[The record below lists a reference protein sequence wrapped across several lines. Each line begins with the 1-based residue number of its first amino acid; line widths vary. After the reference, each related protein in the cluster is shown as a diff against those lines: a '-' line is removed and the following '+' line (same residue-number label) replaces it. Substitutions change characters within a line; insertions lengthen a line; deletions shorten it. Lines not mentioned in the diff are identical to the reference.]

1 MSDGFKNIL
10 GILHLGMRPDA
21 TALESAFA
29 AILNG
34 EATPSQIGAFLM
46 GLEHV
51 GVDSRMIHAGAKAM
65 RAAML
70 SVPTTAPC
78 VDVCGTGGDGS
89 HTLNISTAVSF
100 VLAGCGLNVAKHGNR
115 AMSSTSGAAD
125 VLEALGVNLAVSA
138 PVVAQAIDEV
148 GVGFMFA
155 QAHHPAMAHVG
166 PSRREL
172 GFRTIFNMLGPLS
185 NPAGAAKQLVGVY
198 AADKIL
204 PMAEALRLL
213 GCAAAWVVHGDGG
226 LDEIALS
233 GPSQVAALN
242 NGAIESFQIT
252 PEDAGLSRAPLS
264 ALKGGDAAYNATALR
279 ALLAGVH
286 GPYRDSVSLNAAAAL
301 VAFGKADSLID
312 GVTIA
317 QDAIDSGRSNQA
329 LAGLIAITNGRAQ
342 KVAT

>member
-1 MSDGFKNIL
+1 MSDALKNVL

-21 TALESAFA
+21 SALDGAFA

-34 EATPSQIGAFLM
+34 NATPSQIGAFLM

-51 GVDSRMIHAGAKAM
+51 GVDAQMIYAGAKAM
-65 RAAML
+65 REAML
-70 SVPTTAPC
+70 SVPVTRAC

-100 VLAGCGLNVAKHGNR
+100 VLAGCDLNVAKHGNR

-125 VLEALGVNLAVSA
+125 VLEALGVNLAVS
-138 PVVAQAIDEV
+138 PDVVARAIDEV

-172 GFRTIFNMLGPLS
+172 GFRTVFNMLGPLS
-185 NPAGAAKQLVGVY
+185 NPAHATKQLVGVY

-204 PMAEALRLL
+204 PMAEALGML
-213 GCAAAWVVHGDGG
+213 GCEAAWVVHGDGG

-233 GPSQVAALN
+233 GPSQVAALS
-242 NGAIESFQIT
+242 NGAIETFQIT
-252 PEDAGLSRAPLS
+252 PEDAGLTRAPLK
-264 ALKGGDAAYNATALR
+264 ALKGGDASFNANALR
-279 ALLAGVH
+279 KLVAGES
-286 GPYRDSVSLNAAAAL
+286 GPYRDSVNLNAAAAL
-301 VAFGKADSLID
+301 VAFGNAADLKE
-312 GVTIA
+312 GVSMA
-317 QDAIDSGRSNQA
+317 SDAIDSGRASQA
-329 LAGLIAITNGRAQ
+329 LAGLVAITNGQPA
-342 KVAT
+342 

>member
-1 MSDGFKNIL
+1 MSDALKNIL

-21 TALESAFA
+21 TALDAAFA

-34 EATPSQIGAFLM
+34 QATPSQIGAFLI

-51 GVDSRMIHAGAKAM
+51 GVDARMIYAGARAM

-70 SVPTTAPC
+70 AVPATKPC

-100 VLAGCGLNVAKHGNR
+100 VLAGCDLSVAKHGNR

-125 VLEALGVNLAVSA
+125 VLEALGVNLATS
-138 PVVAQAIDEV
+138 PDVVARAIDET

-185 NPAGAAKQLVGVY
+185 NPASAAKQLVGVY

-204 PMAEALRLL
+204 PMAEALRML
-213 GCAAAWVVHGDGG
+213 GCQAAWVVHGDGG

-233 GPSQVAALN
+233 GPSQVAALS
-242 NGAIESFQIT
+242 NGAIETFEII
-252 PEDAGLSRAPLS
+252 PEDAGLTRAPLS
-264 ALKGGDAAYNATALR
+264 ALKGGDATYNAIALR
-279 ALLAGVH
+279 GLLAGDL

-301 VAFGKADSLID
+301 VAFSKADNLID
-312 GVTIA
+312 GVAMA
-317 QDAIDSGRSNQA
+317 QDAIDSSRANQA
-329 LAGLIAITNGRAQ
+329 LAGLVAITNGQ
-342 KVAT
+342 PT

>member
-1 MSDGFKNIL
+1 MSEALKSVL
-10 GILHLGMRPDA
+10 GILRQGFRPDA
-21 TALESAFA
+21 SALDVAFTT
-29 AILNG
+29 ILKG

-46 GLEHV
+46 GIEQV
-51 GVDSRMIHAGAKAM
+51 GVDSRMIYAGAKAM
-65 RAAML
+65 RANMVA
-70 SVPTTAPC
+70 VPSAKPC

-125 VLEALGVNLAVSA
+125 ALEALGVNLASTPETIA
-138 PVVAQAIDEV
+138 TAIDET

-185 NPAGAAKQLVGVY
+185 NPACAQKQLVGVF
-198 AADKIL
+198 ASDKIM

-213 GCAAAWVVHGDGG
+213 GCEAAWVVHGDGG
-226 LDEIALS
+226 LDEVALS
-233 GPSQVAALN
+233 GPSQVAALSK
-242 NGAIESFQIT
+242 GAIETFEIT
-252 PEDAGLSRAPLS
+252 PEDAGLVRAPLE
-264 ALKGGDAAYNATALR
+264 ALRGGDASHNAKTLR
-279 ALLAGVH
+279 ALLAGEH

-301 VAFGKADSLID
+301 VAFGNASNLID
-312 GVTIA
+312 GVA
-317 QDAIDSGRSNQA
+317 MASDALDSGRANSA
-329 LAGLIAITNGRAQ
+329 LTGLIAITNGRAG
-342 KVAT
+342 